1 MPFQK
6 NFPALGT
13 TTRLRIPEKIA
24 PHFESVLEHLNR
36 QVQRLG
42 QDYIEAFFAQCSQAM
57 KELESASTPLSNTTL
72 GGLNQQELKKHFIKQ
87 YILNSNSYS
96 SNYRTGKGKTLSAK
110 QIKIYCNGISESF
123 EELKNQ
129 SQCSSLATWKII
141 EKGLTKQQVQLDHV
155 DIFHEICYGFLE
167 PSQTEFESI
176 ANRYQKQCP
185 LVESF
190 WEFKDMRTFKP
201 LLKSRELIAQ
211 A

>member
-36 QVQRLG
+36 QVQLLG
-42 QDYIEAFFAQCSQAM
+42 QDYIEAFFSQCSQAM
-57 KELESASTPLSNTTL
+57 KELESASTSLSKTPLEKLSH
-72 GGLNQQELKKHFIKQ
+72 QELKKHFIEQ
-87 YILNSNSYS
+87 YILEPNSHG
-96 SNYRTGKGKTLSAK
+96 SNDRTNQGKSFSVV
-110 QIKIYCNGISESF
+110 QIKEYCSAMRESF

-129 SQCSSLATWKII
+129 SQSSSLATWKMI
-141 EKGLTKQQVQLDHV
+141 EKGLTKQQVHLDHI
-155 DIFHEICYGFLE
+155 DIFYEVCYGFLE
-167 PSQTEFESI
+167 PSQIEFERI

-190 WEFKDMRTFKP
+190 WDIKDMRTFKP
-201 LLKSRELIAQ
+201 LLKMRELITQ

>member
-1 MPFQK
+1 
-6 NFPALGT
+6 
-13 TTRLRIPEKIA
+13 
-24 PHFESVLEHLNR
+24 
-36 QVQRLG
+36 
-42 QDYIEAFFAQCSQAM
+42 M

-87 YILNSNSYS
+87 YILNSNSYYN
-96 SNYRTGKGKTLSAK
+96 NYRTGKGKSLSAK
-110 QIKIYCNGISESF
+110 QIKIYCNRISESF